1 MWQTLEVQKY
11 FINTFILIFIFSC
24 GGGGGVGSPDPIIA
38 PSISIDGPSTI
49 SWSNSGPVGCTGS
62 SINEC
67 IKLTANINDPQG
79 RITTAQWQNLN
90 TFGGGCYPV
99 TTNANVMSVPLYCTS
114 AGYSCT
120 YSYDVSWFNGTSTK
134 YTQPFFTVDVLGPI
148 PCASG
153 SAVDGYIQDAI
164 IFSDVN
170 ENLIKD
176 DTEIEVITDAFGRF
190 DFNRSLSENTLLV
203 LIGGIDSSTGMK
215 MPENYK
221 LLGRVSN
228 TEHRIISPIS
238 TMKYFMGKDYLI
250 SSDLKLKTFD
260 VLINDPVLSIADA
273 EASLVLSTN
282 MRISILVESIS
293 KITDELDYF
302 KIYPVIADTL
312 KSNKLGL
319 LSITNEEIIY
329 ESINK
334 ISSEEIIQ
342 KNNIN
347 DISNRLSDFL
357 NSIMVAD
364 NDNSHLQSFEYGMS
378 VLPLELT
385 KSN

>member
-1 MWQTLEVQKY
+1 VKKY
-11 FINTFILIFIFSC
+11 FIHSFILLIIFSC
-24 GGGGGVGSPDPIIA
+24 GGGGGASPDPIIA

-62 SINEC
+62 GIDDC

-90 TFGGGCYPV
+90 TLGGPCYPV

-114 AGYSCT
+114 AGYSCQ

-134 YTQPFFTVDVLGPI
+134 YIQPFFTANIQGPI

-170 ENLIKD
+170 ENLTKD
-176 DTEIEVITDAFGRF
+176 GKEMEALTDAFGKF
-190 DFNRSLSENTLLV
+190 DFNRPLAENTLLV

-215 MPENYK
+215 MPDNYK

-238 TMKYFMGKDYLI
+238 TMKYFMGKDYVI
-250 SSDLKLKTFD
+250 SSDLNLKTFD
-260 VLINDPVLSIADA
+260 VLINDPVSSITDA

-282 MRISILVESIS
+282 MKISILVESIS

-312 KSNKLGL
+312 KSNNLGL
-319 LSITNEEIIY
+319 LSITSEEIIY

-334 ISSEEIIQ
+334 ISSKEIII
-342 KNNIN
+342 KNNIP
-347 DISNRLSDFL
+347 SRLSDFL
-357 NSIMVAD
+357 NSIKVID
-364 NDNSHLQSFEYGMS
+364 NSNSHLQSFEYGMS
-378 VLPLELT
+378 ILPLEL
-385 KSN
+385 SNIK